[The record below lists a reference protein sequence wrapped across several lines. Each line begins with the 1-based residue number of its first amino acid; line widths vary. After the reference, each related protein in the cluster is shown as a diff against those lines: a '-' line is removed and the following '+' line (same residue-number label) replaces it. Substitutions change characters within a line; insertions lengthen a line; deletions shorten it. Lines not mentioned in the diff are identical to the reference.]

1 MGRPRGDVD
10 GIGPMF
16 LPPVARL
23 DHPDVR
29 ATAGSGAVRQATC
42 RPFGPREPSPA
53 RCAATFSQRHG
64 GRPRPTFV
72 RGTTDYDQVP
82 EHGQR
87 ISCTFRLIDFRHRG
101 AATRRRSGFCLGM
114 GRSSSSQEH
123 SLSRIPGGESL
134 PAGGGKMR
142 HDLAN
147 RLCLVDQWSVKLA
160 QRRVLDSIPRTA
172 ERLDAERRAINARA
186 DYWSAMRLA
195 WDVEHQAAPP
205 PPYEPTVATIDR
217 PEPGHA

>member
-1 MGRPRGDVD
+1 
-10 GIGPMF
+10 
-16 LPPVARL
+16 
-23 DHPDVR
+23 
-29 ATAGSGAVRQATC
+29 
-42 RPFGPREPSPA
+42 
-53 RCAATFSQRHG
+53 
-64 GRPRPTFV
+64 
-72 RGTTDYDQVP
+72 
-82 EHGQR
+82 
-87 ISCTFRLIDFRHRG
+87 
-101 AATRRRSGFCLGM
+101 
-114 GRSSSSQEH
+114 
-123 SLSRIPGGESL
+123 
-134 PAGGGKMR
+134 MR